1 MKEVSAPGKVIL
13 AGEHAVVYG
22 YPALVTAVGLRCQ
35 ARVRW
40 RQDKKIVIKDK
51 YKDLGLARYAVEAG
65 LKEMGEES
73 KGVEVE
79 IESELVV
86 GGGMGSSAAMAT
98 AVVWGLMEGYPE
110 EVKNRV
116 VKLVEDKQHGNSSG
130 IDQTIVREGGVIK
143 YQREAGF
150 KKLSIDLPEFLLIDS
165 GKPVENTG
173 EMVKMVGERKR
184 EYEGVFREMGEISEG
199 WGVEKI
205 KENQRLLEKIGVV
218 GEKAKKMVR
227 EIEMSGGMAKVC
239 GAGGVKAGSG
249 ILLSW
254 HKEIERLR
262 ELCKEKG
269 WRYFQVELGVEGV
282 RDES

>member
-1 MKEVSAPGKVIL
+1 MKIVSAPGKVIL

-22 YPALVTAVGLRCQ
+22 YPALVAAVGLRC
-35 ARVRW
+35 RVKVGW
-40 RQDKKIVIKDK
+40 REDKKIVIKDE
-51 YKDLGLARYAVEAG
+51 YKDLGLARYAVETG
-65 LKEMGEES
+65 LKEMGKELR
-73 KGVEVE
+73 GVGVE

-98 AVVWGLMEGYPE
+98 AVVWGLMESYSE

-116 VKLVEDKQHGNSSG
+116 VKMVEDKQHGNSSG

-143 YQREAGF
+143 YQRDVGF

-165 GKPVENTG
+165 GKPVESTG
-173 EMVKMVGERKR
+173 EMVKMVGEKKKK
-184 EYEGVFREMGEISEG
+184 YEDIFKQMGKISEN
-199 WGVEKI
+199 WEREKI

-227 EIEMSGGMAKVC
+227 EIEERGGMAKVC

-262 ELCKEKG
+262 EVCKEKG
-269 WRYFQVELGVEGV
+269 WRSFQAELGVEGV
-282 RDES
+282 RDE